1 MTNQGIINSY
11 NEIHNFFLFLKGE
24 YEAAATEANLAS
36 TDLVL
41 NIKADPN
48 KILGEIKEDAK
59 NLLDREPEKLVE
71 ESNID
76 KEILDTLP
84 KKGIRANTRYAER
97 VLEIA
102 SKYYI
107 YEDMLYNEIKARYEG
122 FLDKKSN
129 STLDVNEQVNSL
141 EEKIYLLNEYNTPYE
156 KIGLDRDILILRYYY
171 KRDLSIV
178 NNAIADAITKFR
190 ESGIPISLADFNYNK
205 YVTEYLAIFLDKFE
219 KNELDNPEIKSKF
232 EEIYWKCPELITYIE
247 LNLQYIYS
255 KNERKIEK
263 NLEEKKQEL
272 FKEFPRK
279 EVVSKYNQYRILA
292 IENDLNDAKKIVDN
306 FRSGKLKVKDYTRD
320 AISKSVAQYTGM
332 QTINEEDTEK
342 VCQDLVKL
350 MHSLEE
356 YQGYLKFKPIIDE
369 VIATYKEKSKYKNS
383 YSQLKK
389 QIDKSDNKI
398 LKLNFGIFSRNS
410 LPKQTEIALETKNLY
425 KQLSIEKVYQTI
437 ANKLNDNSTIFDV
450 LNLASSFYEYLFTHI
465 INKDKNISDEQIVDQ
480 IEDLIEFVKWPYF
493 NILNNINILEEKDIA
508 FIIKDRYNL
517 LNINISREDLD
528 ESNLGNII
536 ETLKKVQLFYYIYK
550 NNINLD
556 DLEDELELKA
566 VLDSKR

>member
-122 FLDKKSN
+122 FLDKKPN